1 VADQEQKYLVK
12 GLYQKLGED
21 KIRITELPVGTW
33 TMPYITFLEGLMD
46 GSTDKAGKKIAPSIK
61 DFTSVCTEVAV
72 DITVQFAKGRLAEL
86 ESTTD
91 ASGQINGLEKLLKL
105 TTTISTTNMHMFD
118 HQCRLKKYATVEHV
132 IEDFYGVR
140 IEMYGKRK
148 AHLVDE
154 LRKKLVKLSN
164 RAKYILET
172 LDGSIDLRKKTGQQI
187 TDLLTSRGFALI
199 DGDFKYLIKMPMD
212 SVSEENVA
220 HIMKEKGDAE
230 QALAQLLATTVE
242 QMWLQELDV
251 LSREYA
257 GYKLKRER
265 IQAGS
270 TATGAGGGP
279 KNKVVNK
286 MTNKVVKIHKK
297 VVATT
302 PK

>member
-1 VADQEQKYLVK
+1 MYR
-12 GLYQKLGED
+12 G
-21 KIRITELPVGTW
+21 
-33 TMPYITFLEGLMD
+33 
-46 GSTDKAGKKIAPSIK
+46 
-61 DFTSVCTEVAV
+61 VCRHYRAV
-72 DITVQFAKGRLAEL
+72 AKGRLAEL

-91 ASGQINGLEKLLKL
+91 VSDQINGLEKLLKL

-118 HQCRLKKYATVEHV
+118 HECRLKKYATVEQV

-148 AHLVDE
+148 AYLVDE

-172 LDGSIDLRKKTGQQI
+172 LDGTIDLRKKTGQQI
-187 TDLLTSRGFALI
+187 TDLLTSRGFVLI

-220 HIMKEKGDAE
+220 HILKEKGDAE
-230 QALAQLLATTVE
+230 TALAQLLATTVE

-257 GYKLKRER
+257 AYKTKRER
-265 IQAGS
+265 IQAGRAAS
-270 TATGAGGGP
+270 GSGSGGP
-279 KNKVVNK
+279 KNKVIS
-286 MTNKVVKIHKK
+286 KVIKIQKK
-297 VVATT
+297 VVASS
-302 PK
+302 K